1 MVLKIEIKKMTDRLP
16 LGLLVPHQIKWRNSP
31 STNEQGRLGTI
42 PEFVN

>member
-1 MVLKIEIKKMTDRLP
+1 MLKIDIKKMTDRVP

-31 STNEQGRLGTI
+31 STNEQGRHGMI